1 MKKLTRKEFASK
13 NHLTYMRKNDPIQFS
28 VIYNEYSRKWDWSGF
43 LK

>member
-1 MKKLTRKEFASK
+1 
-13 NHLTYMRKNDPIQFS
+13 MRKNDPIQFS